1 MTRSTIH
8 SVIDAA
14 FKYGEGIESLRMQ
27 YAGKSREAIRLAILA
42 DVASYKKYSVPLLA
56 GEGKAKGSLVLDK
69 THANYEACRK
79 ALGRLVV
86 AISGE
91 VSAKRE
97 ADTFKP
103 TKAQLKAAEA
113 FLAMFDGE
121 TLDAQAATAR
131 KVLAALVK

>member
-79 ALGRLVV
+79 ALGRLVS
-86 AISGE
+86 AIAGE

-97 ADTFKP
+97 ADPFKP
-103 TKAQLKAAEA
+103 TKSQLKAAEA
-113 FLAMFDGE
+113 FLALFDGE
-121 TLDAQAATAR
+121 TLNAQAATAR
-131 KVLAALVK
+131 KVLAALTK